1 MKTMEIAGIDHP
13 LSTQVLGTL
22 TFGDTVDKE
31 GARQMISIAR
41 EAGINMID
49 TANGYADGN
58 SERLLGDLR
67 REFGDSMVV
76 CTKAGIPHP
85 DAENHPP
92 LSPRGLRASLEGSLA
107 RLSRDSVDVFYLHRP
122 DRETPIMKTVQ
133 TLRDLQTEGKIR
145 TWGISNYS
153 AWQIADLHRAAEQVG
168 IAHPAVAQQLYNPIA
183 RRLEDEYAEFATS
196 RNFHTMAYNLLAG
209 GILSGKY
216 DFSRGPGSSGRF
228 SSSMVADRYRNRFWN
243 EHLFAGV
250 SALNRIAEE
259 SGLTLI
265 ELALRWVISQKVTTS
280 VLVGASRPEH
290 LQTNLRALS
299 RGPLEPNLVAACQEA
314 TAYLRGPMP
323 AYNR

>member
-1 MKTMEIAGIDHP
+1 MKTMELAGIDRP
-13 LSTQVLGTL
+13 LSAQVLGTL
-22 TFGDTVDKE
+22 TFGDTVDKD

-41 EAGINMID
+41 EAGVNMID
-49 TANGYADGN
+49 TANGYANGK
-58 SERLLGDLR
+58 SERLLGDLH
-67 REFGDSMVV
+67 REIGDSMVV
-76 CTKAGIPHP
+76 GTKAGIPHP
-85 DAENHPP
+85 DAGDHLP

-107 RLSRDSVDVFYLHRP
+107 RLARDSVDVFYLHRP
-122 DRETPIMKTVQ
+122 DRDTPIIETLQ
-133 TLRDLQTEGKIR
+133 TLRNLQTEGKIR

-216 DFSRGPGSSGRF
+216 DFSKGPGSSGRF
-228 SSSMVADRYRNRFWN
+228 SSSMVAARYRNRFWN
-243 EHLFAGV
+243 EQLFAGV
-250 SALNRIAEE
+250 STLNRIADE

-265 ELALRWVISQKVTTS
+265 ELALRWVVSQKVTTS

-290 LQTNLRALS
+290 LKNNFRALS
-299 RGPLEPNLVAACQEA
+299 RGPLEPDLVVACQEA